1 MAEAQGRAEASDIN
15 ISGGAIDVGAVEK
28 LTESFERESGPRRWW
43 RRDFGFVCLRVLP

>member
-28 LTESFERESGPRRWW
+28 LTESFEGKSRPSRWW
-43 RRDFGFVCLRVLP
+43 RSDPHFPVEE